1 MYKRQDARHAI
12 PVQINRN
19 GVRAIAE
26 GTGRIDTL
34 SLPNVVGTTDIKA
47 GDLLVSSGLG
57 QRFPVGYPVGVVESV
72 ESDPGLPFLN
82 VVVRPSAQ
90 LDRVRHVLMVF
101 AGIQLGYQ

>member
-1 MYKRQDARHAI
+1 M
-12 PVQINRN
+12 
-19 GVRAIAE
+19 
-26 GTGRIDTL
+26 
-34 SLPNVVGTTDIKA
+34 
-47 GDLLVSSGLG
+47 SSGLG